1 VKRILIVS
9 ANPKSTA
16 RLHLDEEVKEIETA
30 IKLAKYRERFE
41 AIAQWAVTIDELRR
55 ALLDYQPTIVHFS
68 GHGAGDRGLVL
79 HDPAKDIK
87 LVTTEALA
95 GLLERFKDKIEC
107 VFLNACNCKAQV
119 EAIHRHIDC
128 VIGMNQEISD
138 TAARKFAVG
147 FYDALGAGKDYQEAY
162 HLGCNAIA
170 LSGSSEDLIPIIKM
184 RSLPLSDSF
193 ESIPTTELEQKEP
206 EQSDRRISLNFSN
219 SKIYGA
225 ITVTQG
231 QGNQIFVANNV
242 NESTIEKQLTEREVI
257 QMLVQLEEL
266 VWSAEELPEFIKQ
279 KSLKYLGRAKEELES
294 SDPDKHYAA
303 DDLKRMAETLK
314 NSHNTWENITP
325 ILRQLPPWLGVSR
338 SYFELAQSSTV
349 HRRNSDL

>member
-30 IKLAKYRERFE
+30 IKLAKYREQFE

-55 ALLDYQPTIVHFS
+55 ALLNYQPTIVHFS

-79 HDPAKDIK
+79 HDPTKDVK

-95 GLLERFKDKIEC
+95 GLLARFKDKIEC

-119 EAIHRHIDC
+119 DAIHRHIDC
-128 VIGMNQEISD
+128 VIGMKKEISD

-170 LSGSSEDLIPIIKM
+170 LSGSTEDFIPIIEM
-184 RSLPLSDSF
+184 RSSLLSAFS
-193 ESIPTTELEQKEP
+193 ESVPTTQPQSRELEQSE
-206 EQSDRRISLNFSN
+206 RRISLNFSN
-219 SKIYGA
+219 SKIYGG

-231 QGNQIFVANNV
+231 EGNQIYIASQV
-242 NESTIEKQLTEREVI
+242 NESAIEKQLSDREVM
-257 QMLVQLEEL
+257 QMLAQLEEL
-266 VWSAEELPEFIKQ
+266 VWSAEELPEFVKQ

-294 SDPDKHYAA
+294 PDPDRHYAA

-338 SYFELAQSSTV
+338 SYFE
-349 HRRNSDL
+349 